1 MNQTTSPIKEHQN
14 RVRVQKRILKF
25 FGKSQYGCVCMV
37 DIVDS
42 TNLVLSI
49 PEKKTSILY
58 STFLNNMADIVEK
71 HSGKIVKNLGDAL
84 LFYFP
89 DSLKDYQKLTLNCGM
104 RLLEKRNK
112 INDLLTDESL
122 PSISYRVSS
131 DCGKVLIGY
140 SSLSATMDIFGS
152 AVNVCSKI
160 NSMGMPN
167 EMVIGNNFYE
177 KAKSFNQFN
186 FSPLTENKEKSAK
199 FKYPVY
205 NVSKKPTPKLRKYQR
220 YVVQN

>member
-1 MNQTTSPIKEHQN
+1 
-14 RVRVQKRILKF
+14 
-25 FGKSQYGCVCMV
+25 MV

-58 STFLNNMADIVEK
+58 STFLNNMANIVEK

-89 DSLKDYQKLTLNCGM
+89 DSLKDYQILTLNCGM
-104 RLLEKRNK
+104 QLLEKRNK
-112 INDLLTDESL
+112 INDLLKDEHL
-122 PSISYRVSS
+122 PSINYRVSS

-140 SSLSATMDIFGS
+140 SSLSGTIDIFGS

-160 NSMGMPN
+160 NSMGRPN
-167 EMVIGNNFYE
+167 GMVIGNNFYE
-177 KAKSFNQFN
+177 KARSLNQFN
-186 FSPLTENKEKSAK
+186 FSPLSDDEEKPAK
-199 FKYPVY
+199 LKYPVY
-205 NVSKKPTPKLRKYQR
+205 NVSKKPISKLGNC
-220 YVVQN
+220 QNYIFQN